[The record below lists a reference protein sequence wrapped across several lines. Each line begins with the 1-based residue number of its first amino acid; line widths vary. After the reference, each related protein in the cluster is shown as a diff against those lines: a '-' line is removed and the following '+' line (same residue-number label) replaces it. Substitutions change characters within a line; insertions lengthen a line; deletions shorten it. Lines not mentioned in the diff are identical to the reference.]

1 MTTTTTAS
9 RYLSDQQVASYHR
22 DGYLA
27 IPRLIDH
34 ERILALRRLTEA
46 FVERSRGVSRTD
58 GVFDLDPRHTA
69 ASPVVRRIKNPADHD
84 ALYAWVALESPILDV
99 VAELIGPS
107 LRFHHSKLNLKGGRI
122 GAPVEVHQ
130 DAAFYPHSNDDVLAV
145 GLLLDDATAE
155 NGAMAVLP
163 GSHRGP
169 IYSHFDAHG
178 RFVGCVQPDDI
189 ARLDRS
195 RAVLL
200 ALPAGSIHI
209 HHYRLVHW
217 SAPNTSPADRR
228 LLINS
233 YAAADAV
240 NLASDSTGSP
250 MYGRLVRGSWPAVAR
265 RTAGDMPMPP
275 DFSQGYNSIY
285 EVQSAD
291 APLASPNSSRT
302 R

>member
-1 MTTTTTAS
+1 MTTTTAPT
-9 RYLSDQQVASYHR
+9 RLLTDEQVASYHR

-27 IPRLIDH
+27 VPGVIDT
-34 ERILALRRLTEA
+34 ERVQALRRVTEA
-46 FVERSRGVSRTD
+46 FVERSRGVSRSD

-69 ASPVVRRIKNPADHD
+69 VTPIVRRIKNPADHD
-84 ALYAWVALESPILDV
+84 PLYAWVGLESPILDIV
-99 VAELIGPS
+99 SELIGPS
-107 LRFHHSKLNLKGGRI
+107 IRFHHSKLNLKSGHV

-155 NGAMAVLP
+155 NGALAVLP

-169 IYSHFDAHG
+169 IHTHYDRQG
-178 RFVGCVQPDDI
+178 RFVGCMRDEDV

-195 RAVLL
+195 GAPLL
-200 ALPAGSIHI
+200 TLPAGSIHI

-217 SAPNTSPADRR
+217 SAPNTSPSDRR

-240 NLASDSTGSP
+240 NLASDSTRSP
-250 MYGRLVRGSWPAVAR
+250 LYGRLVRGTWPAVAR
-265 RTAGDMPMPP
+265 RTAGEMPMPP
-275 DFSQGYNSIY
+275 DFSQGYTSIY
-285 EVQSAD
+285 ELQKEAVA
-291 APLASPNSSRT
+291 T
-302 R
+302 M

>member
-1 MTTTTTAS
+1 
-9 RYLSDQQVASYHR
+9 
-22 DGYLA
+22 
-27 IPRLIDH
+27 
-34 ERILALRRLTEA
+34 
-46 FVERSRGVSRTD
+46 
-58 GVFDLDPRHTA
+58 
-69 ASPVVRRIKNPADHD
+69 
-84 ALYAWVALESPILDV
+84 
-99 VAELIGPS
+99 
-107 LRFHHSKLNLKGGRI
+107 
-122 GAPVEVHQ
+122 VHQ

-169 IYSHFDAHG
+169 IYSHFDARG
-178 RFVGCVQPDDI
+178 RFLGCVQPADI

-200 ALPAGSIHI
+200 TLPAGSVHI

-217 SAPNTSPADRR
+217 SAPNTSPGDRR

-240 NLASDSTGSP
+240 NLAPDSTGSP
-250 MYGRLVRGSWPAVAR
+250 MYGRLVRGTWPTVAR

-291 APLASPNSSRT
+291 AT
-302 R
+302 M

>member
-1 MTTTTTAS
+1 MTTLTTAR
-9 RYLSDQQVASYHR
+9 RYLTDEQVASYR
-22 DGYLA
+22 REGYLA
-27 IPRLIDH
+27 IPRFIDPARV
-34 ERILALRRLTEA
+34 EALRRLTEA
-46 FVERSRGVSRTD
+46 FVDRSRSLSGTD
-58 GVFDLDPRHTA
+58 GVFDLDPRHTGA
-69 ASPVVRRIKNPADHD
+69 APVGRRIKNPADHD
-84 ALYAWVALESPILDV
+84 PLYAWVALESPILDV

-107 LRFHHSKLNLKGGRI
+107 LRFHHSKLNLKGGHV

-169 IYSHFDAHG
+169 IYSHFDARG

-200 ALPAGSIHI
+200 ALAAGSIHI

-217 SAPNTSPADRR
+217 GGPNGPAPRGAAGRR
-228 LLINS
+228 
-233 YAAADAV
+233 
-240 NLASDSTGSP
+240 G
-250 MYGRLVRGSWPAVAR
+250 
-265 RTAGDMPMPP
+265 
-275 DFSQGYNSIY
+275 
-285 EVQSAD
+285 
-291 APLASPNSSRT
+291 
-302 R
+302 

>member
-1 MTTTTTAS
+1 MTTTTAPT
-9 RYLSDQQVASYHR
+9 RYLTDEQIATYQR
-22 DGYLA
+22 DGFLA
-27 IPRLIDH
+27 LPRFIDP
-34 ERILALRRLTEA
+34 ERVQALRRVTDG
-46 FVERSRGVSRTD
+46 FVDRSRSVARTD
-58 GVFDLDPRHTA
+58 AVFDLDPRHTA
-69 ASPVVRRIKNPADHD
+69 AAPVVRRIKNPADND
-84 ALYAWVALESPILDV
+84 PLYAWLALESPILDV

-107 LRFHHSKLNLKGGRI
+107 LRFHHSKLNLKGSHI

-169 IYSHFDAHG
+169 IYTHFDTKG
-178 RFVGCVQPDDI
+178 RFVGCLRPDDV
-189 ARLDRS
+189 ARLDRG

-209 HHYRLVHW
+209 HHYRLIHW
-217 SAPNTSPADRR
+217 SAPNTSPGERR

-240 NLASDSTGSP
+240 NLAPDSTGSP
-250 MYGRLVRGSWPAVAR
+250 MYGRLVRGTWPAIAR
-265 RTAGDMPMPP
+265 RTSGDMPMPP

-285 EVQSAD
+285 EVQSESA
-291 APLASPNSSRT
+291 AKM
-302 R
+302 

>member
-1 MTTTTTAS
+1 MTTTTTAA
-9 RYLSDQQVASYHR
+9 RYLTDRQVAGYHR

-27 IPRLIDH
+27 IPRFIDADRV
-34 ERILALRRLTEA
+34 EALRRLTEV
-46 FVERSRGVSRTD
+46 FVERSRQVARTD
-58 GVFDLDPRHTA
+58 AVFDLDPRHTA
-69 ASPVVRRIKNPADHD
+69 ASPIVRRIKNPADRD
-84 ALYAWVALESPILDV
+84 PLYAWVALESPILDV

-107 LRFHHSKLNLKGGRI
+107 LRFHHSKLNLKSGHI

-178 RFVGCVQPDDI
+178 RFVGCVQAADL
-189 ARLDRS
+189 ARLDR
-195 RAVLL
+195 RGAVLL
-200 ALPAGSIHI
+200 DLPAGSIHI

-217 SAPNTSPADRR
+217 PAPNTSPGDRR

-240 NLASDSTGSP
+240 NLAPDLTGSP
-250 MYGRLVRGSWPAVAR
+250 MYGRLVRGTWPTVAR

-285 EVQSAD
+285 EVQSEA
-291 APLASPNSSRT
+291 AT
-302 R
+302 T

>member
-1 MTTTTTAS
+1 MTTTTTPT
-9 RYLSDQQVASYHR
+9 RYLTDEQIASYQR

-27 IPRLIDH
+27 LPRCIDP
-34 ERILALRRLTEA
+34 ERVQALRRVTEA
-46 FVERSRGVSRTD
+46 FVDRSRGLARTD
-58 GVFDLDPRHTA
+58 SVFDLDPRHTA
-69 ASPVVRRIKNPADHD
+69 GAPVVRRIKNPADHD
-84 ALYAWVALESPILDV
+84 PLYAWVALESPILDI

-107 LRFHHSKLNLKGGRI
+107 LRFHHSKLNLKGSHT

-163 GSHRGP
+163 GSHHGP
-169 IYSHFDAHG
+169 IYTHFDTQG
-178 RFVGCVQPDDI
+178 RFVGCFRAEDV
-189 ARLDRS
+189 ARLDRR

-200 ALPAGSIHI
+200 ALPAGSVHI
-209 HHYRLVHW
+209 HHYRLIHW
-217 SAPNTSPADRR
+217 SAPNTSPGERR

-240 NLASDSTGSP
+240 NLAADSTGSP
-250 MYGRLVRGSWPAVAR
+250 MYGRLIRGTWPVVAR
-265 RTAGDMPMPP
+265 RTGGDMPMPP

-285 EVQSAD
+285 EVQSE
-291 APLASPNSSRT
+291 T
-302 R
+302 RAAARM

>member
-1 MTTTTTAS
+1 MSTLTTER
-9 RYLSDQQVASYHR
+9 RYLTDQQIASYR
-22 DGYLA
+22 REGYLA
-27 IPRLIDH
+27 LPRFIDPARV
-34 ERILALRRLTEA
+34 EALRRLTET
-46 FVERSRGVSRTD
+46 FVERSRSLSRTD
-58 GVFDLDPRHTA
+58 GVFDLDPRHA
-69 ASPVVRRIKNPADHD
+69 ATGPVVRRIKNPADHD
-84 ALYAWVALESPILDV
+84 PLYAWVALQSPILDV

-107 LRFHHSKLNLKGGRI
+107 IRFHHSKLNLKGGHV

-145 GLLLDDATAE
+145 GLLLDDATAD

-163 GSHRGP
+163 GSHHGP
-169 IYSHFDAHG
+169 IYPHFDAHG

-209 HHYRLVHW
+209 HHYRLLHW
-217 SAPNTSPADRR
+217 SAPNTSPGDRR
-228 LLINS
+228 LLINA
-233 YAAADAV
+233 YTAADAV
-240 NLASDSTGSP
+240 CLAPDLTGSP
-250 MYGRLVRGSWPAVAR
+250 MYGRLVRGTWPTVAR

-285 EVQSAD
+285 EVQRGD
-291 APLASPNSSRT
+291 AAT
-302 R
+302 T

>member
-1 MTTTTTAS
+1 MTTTTTPT
-9 RYLSDQQVASYHR
+9 RYLTDEQIATYQR

-27 IPRLIDH
+27 LPRLIDP
-34 ERILALRRLTEA
+34 ERVHALRRVTEA
-46 FVERSRGVSRTD
+46 FVDRSRDLARTD
-58 GVFDLDPRHTA
+58 SVFDLDPRHTTRA
-69 ASPVVRRIKNPADHD
+69 PAVRRIKNPADHD
-84 ALYAWVALESPILDV
+84 PLYAWVALESPILDV

-107 LRFHHSKLNLKGGRI
+107 LRFHHSKLNLKGSHI

-163 GSHRGP
+163 GSQHGP
-169 IYSHFDAHG
+169 IYTHFDIQG
-178 RFVGCVQPDDI
+178 RFVGCLRAEDV

-200 ALPAGSIHI
+200 ALPAGSVHI
-209 HHYRLVHW
+209 HHYRLIHW
-217 SAPNTSPADRR
+217 SAPNTSPGERR

-240 NLASDSTGSP
+240 NLATDSTGSP
-250 MYGRLVRGSWPAVAR
+250 MYGRLIRGTWPAVAR
-265 RTAGDMPMPP
+265 RTGGDMPMPP

-285 EVQSAD
+285 EVQSE
-291 APLASPNSSRT
+291 T
-302 R
+302 RAAAGI

>member
-1 MTTTTTAS
+1 MTTTAQRHLTDA
-9 RYLSDQQVASYHR
+9 QIAGYHR

-27 IPRLIDH
+27 VPRLIEADRV
-34 ERILALRRLTEA
+34 EALRRLTDA
-46 FVERSRGVSRTD
+46 FVERARGVGRSD
-58 GVFDLDPRHTA
+58 AVFDLDPRHTA
-69 ASPVVRRIKNPADHD
+69 ATPILRRIKNPADHD
-84 ALYAWVALESPILDV
+84 PLYAWVALESPILDV
-99 VAELIGPS
+99 VAELIRPS
-107 LRFHHSKLNLKGGRI
+107 LRFHHSKLNLKGSLI

-169 IYSHFDAHG
+169 IHTHFDAQG
-178 RFVGCVQPDDI
+178 RFVGGLRGEDV

-217 SAPNTSPADRR
+217 SAPNTSPGQRR

-233 YAAADAV
+233 YTAADAIS
-240 NLASDSTGSP
+240 LAPDSTGSP
-250 MYGRLVRGSWPAVAR
+250 LFGRLIRGAWPAVAR
-265 RTAGDMPMPP
+265 RAAGDMPMPP
-275 DFSQGYNSIY
+275 DFSRGYTSIY
-285 EVQSAD
+285 ELQGE
-291 APLASPNSSRT
+291 T
-302 R
+302 TKT

>member
-1 MTTTTTAS
+1 MTTTTAT
-9 RYLSDQQVASYHR
+9 RRHLTDEQVAAYRR

-27 IPRLIDH
+27 VPRLIDR
-34 ERILALRRLTEA
+34 ERVEALRRVTDA
-46 FVERSRGVSRTD
+46 FVERSRSVRRSD
-58 GVFDLDPRHTA
+58 AVFDLDPRHTA
-69 ASPVVRRIKNPADHD
+69 AAPALRRIKNPADHD
-84 ALYAWVALESPILDV
+84 PLYAWVALESPILDV
-99 VAELIGPS
+99 VSELIGPS
-107 LRFHHSKLNLKGGRI
+107 IRFHHSKLNLKGSRI

-169 IYSHFDAHG
+169 IYTHFDAEG
-178 RFVGCVQPDDI
+178 RFVGGLRSEDV

-195 RAVLL
+195 GAVLL

-217 SAPNTSPADRR
+217 SAPNTSPGERR

-233 YAAADAV
+233 YTAADAV
-240 NLASDSTGSP
+240 SLVPDSTGSP
-250 MYGRLVRGSWPAVAR
+250 RFGRLIRGEWPAVAR
-265 RTAGDMPMPP
+265 RVAGDMPMPP
-275 DFSQGYNSIY
+275 DFSRGYTSIY
-285 EVQSAD
+285 ELQSETSAR
-291 APLASPNSSRT
+291 AM
-302 R
+302 